1 MNRKF
6 RFTKDTM
13 KRLTDFIRRK
23 EEPAQVDAAPVA
35 AEPEQP
41 GVSVH
46 ALTDVGKV
54 RAINQDALVV
64 DEKLLLFGVADGMGG
79 HNGGE
84 TASAGA
90 RDGMIEALQGKEPSL
105 DALRDAVV
113 QVNAALFRQQA
124 ENEQLSGMGTT
135 LSVIWMSD
143 HFVYLGHVG
152 DSRVYRFRDGKLE
165 QMTDDHSLVGELVR
179 AGYLTPEQAENHPN
193 KNVILRAV
201 GTEAGID
208 VDLAVEER
216 KSGDLW
222 LICSDG
228 LHGMVADSK
237 MEAILSVNTPES
249 AVKLLMDAALA
260 AGGRDNISVVLVQ
273 DGEVAR

>member
-1 MNRKF
+1 MKHKF
-6 RFTKDTM
+6 RFTKDPL
-13 KRLTDFIRRK
+13 KRLTDFIRHREDTPASKQPEK
-23 EEPAQVDAAPVA
+23 ENALRVY
-35 AEPEQP
+35 
-41 GVSVH
+41 
-46 ALTDVGKV
+46 ALTHVGKV
-54 RAINQDALVV
+54 RAVNQDALVV
-64 DEKLLLFGVADGMGG
+64 DEAMGLYGVADGMGG

-90 RDGMIEALQGKEPSL
+90 RDGLIAALKDKAPSL
-105 DALRDAVV
+105 DAMRDGITK
-113 QVNAALFRQQA
+113 VNADLFKQQA
-124 ENEQLSGMGTT
+124 EDESLSGMGTT
-135 LSVIWMSD
+135 LSAIWMSD

-179 AGYLTPEQAENHPN
+179 AGFLTPEQAENHPN

-201 GTEAGID
+201 GTEEGID

-216 KSGDLW
+216 KPGDLW
-222 LICSDG
+222 MICSDG
-228 LHGMVADSK
+228 LHGMVPDK
-237 MEAILSVNTPES
+237 RLEAILGVNTPES